1 MADRKPKRPSRI
13 MIYGATGFTGGL
25 VTEAARTLPCEF
37 VLGGRDAG
45 RLERTARPLGLRA
58 CAFALGEPAE
68 TANALANVDLV
79 LNAAGPFGATA
90 VPLMAA
96 CVETGTHYLDVAGE
110 LSVFA
115 AAHRYDAAARQRG
128 IMLMPGVGFT
138 IAASDCLAA
147 HAAAVLPGAK
157 YLRLGFSQPA
167 KLSRGS
173 LRTVVAELR
182 GRVAIRRAGRL
193 SSISAGTL
201 EREFDYG
208 QGPQSSAALS
218 FADVF
223 TAYFTTGIPNIESYL
238 EANALVRFT
247 GPFLGQL
254 TEVLRLT
261 PFHPVMGVGLAGW
274 PRMFPPQSDRPVHHQ
289 VIVAEVEDSWR
300 RTRRVMMWTSDGYSF
315 TASAA
320 AEIMKRALAGE
331 LASGFQTPAR
341 LYGADLALAIPGTIR
356 QDLTEA
362 ADQKA
367 SVARRGHHG

>member
-1 MADRKPKRPSRI
+1 MAERKAKRPSRI
-13 MIYGATGFTGGL
+13 MVYGATGFTGGL
-25 VTEAARTLPCEF
+25 VTEAARTLPCEL
-37 VLGGRDAG
+37 VLGGRDG
-45 RLERTARPLGLRA
+45 RRLERMARPLGLRTR
-58 CAFALGEPAE
+58 AFALGETAE
-68 TANALANVDLV
+68 IANALANVDLV

-115 AAHRYDAAARQRG
+115 AAHRYDTTARQRG

-138 IAASDCLAA
+138 IVASDCLAA
-147 HAAAVLPGAK
+147 HAAALLPGAK

-167 KLSRGS
+167 ELSRGS

-182 GRVAIRRAGRL
+182 GRVTIRRAGRL
-193 SSISAGTL
+193 SSISVGTL

-208 QGPQSSAALS
+208 QGPQSSTALS

-223 TAYFTTGIPNIESYL
+223 TAHFTTGIPNIESYL
-238 EANALVRFT
+238 EANALVRVT

-274 PRMFPPQSDRPVHHQ
+274 PRMFPPQSDRPAHQ

-300 RTRRVMMWTSDGYSF
+300 RTRRVMMSTTDGYSF
-315 TASAA
+315 TACAA
-320 AEIMKRALAGE
+320 AHIMKRALTGE
-331 LASGFQTPAR
+331 VASGFQTPAQ
-341 LYGADLALAIPGTIR
+341 LYGADLALAVPGTIR
-356 QDLTEA
+356 QDLAETG
-362 ADQKA
+362 DQEA
-367 SVARRGHHG
+367 SVARRMHHG